1 MESPLVRGCTRE
13 AMRLYPVA
21 PFIGRFVDLNAEIG
35 GYLIPKGTL
44 VLASLYTSG
53 RDPLNFSDPN
63 KFIPQRWLRDESCE
77 HKVFKS
83 HASIP
88 FAMGSRSCVGKK
100 IALYQIHSLVTK
112 VTQHSYERRWQ
123 TWKLGN
129 LIFFLYYFQILQ
141 QFTLESRNKEEV
153 EFKLKLIGVPDK
165 KILIAFR
172 KMMPWRRWKS

>member
-1 MESPLVRGCTRE
+1 MQTVHTVQWLLHAIAKDQELAKMVREDITINEGSMEAPLVRGCMRE

-53 RDPLNFSDPN
+53 RDPLNFSHPN
-63 KFIPQRWLRDESCE
+63 KFTPERWLRDESGE

-88 FAMGSRSCVGKK
+88 FAMGSRSCIGKK
-100 IALYQIHSLVTK
+100 IALYQVHSLVTK
-112 VTQHSYERRWQ
+112 VTSDV
-123 TWKLGN
+123 G
-129 LIFFLYYFQILQ
+129 
-141 QFTLESRNKEEV
+141 
-153 EFKLKLIGVPDK
+153 
-165 KILIAFR
+165 
-172 KMMPWRRWKS
+172 

>member
-1 MESPLVRGCTRE
+1 MNEGSMEAPLVRGCMRE

-53 RDPLNFSDPN
+53 RDPLNFSHPN
-63 KFIPQRWLRDESCE
+63 KFTPERWLRDESGE
-77 HKVFKS
+77 HNVFKS

-88 FAMGSRSCVGKK
+88 FAMGSRSCIGKK
-100 IALYQIHSLVTK
+100 IALYQVHSLVTK
-112 VTQHSYERRWQ
+112 VTSDVGWQ

-129 LIFFLYYFQILQ
+129 LIFFLLLPDSSAIHL
-141 QFTLESRNKEEV
+141 RVEEWGDGW
-153 EFKLKLIGVPDK
+153 I
-165 KILIAFR
+165 
-172 KMMPWRRWKS
+172 